1 MTSLAIDATHN
12 NSTEPT
18 PDELL
23 SALSADLTVKLIHEV
38 VMSAYDPYV
47 VNLSNFAPP
56 SGRGTELQLHATE
69 NLRDRLC
76 GLGWEM
82 SNLEQVPCVFN
93 REDGIRIVCS
103 TDGGP
108 NVGFDYPAKP
118 KLREKGKG
126 TVRLAGHKNND
137 TPPIPGLEA
146 YALEDELQK
155 LDDLDFYYLLMH
167 IDEAREEIRL
177 ELSKPLFN
185 DKGETL
191 KWSNRIILPAIPTSS
206 DPSVD
211 TKSVPVP
218 EIVVVRKVS

>member
-12 NSTEPT
+12 DSTEPT

-23 SALSADLTVKLIHEV
+23 SALSPDLTVKLIHEV
-38 VMSAYDPYV
+38 VISAYDPHV

-56 SGRGTELQLHATE
+56 SGKGTELQLHATE

-93 REDGIRIVCS
+93 NVDSIRIACS

-108 NVGFDYPAKP
+108 NVGFDYPTMP

-137 TPPIPGLEA
+137 TPPIPELEA
-146 YALEDELQK
+146 YAPEDELQK
-155 LDDLDFYYLLMH
+155 LDNLDFYYLLMH

-185 DKGETL
+185 DKGVTL
-191 KWSNRIILPAIPTSS
+191 SWSNRIILPAISTSS

-211 TKSVPVP
+211 TKSVPAP
-218 EIVVVRKVS
+218 EIVVVRKAS